1 MLKRNYLALVLCVLN
16 INAKHVRAAQKCY
29 AEWFYNQLFC
39 FLLTEG
45 RQRNDVDQGQV
56 ELF

>member
-45 RQRNDVDQGQV
+45 RQINDGV
-56 ELF
+56 